1 MACDRST
8 KISPYWLV
16 YGHDAILPWEMTV
29 GSRCVTLQDK
39 LKADDYSNLMKDELE
54 DMASHCLR
62 ALIRIEANK
71 ARVARWYNKKVK
83 VKEFTRGDWLEID
96 SSDRH

>member
-1 MACDRST
+1 
-8 KISPYWLV
+8 
-16 YGHDAILPWEMTV
+16 MTV
-29 GSRCVTLQDK
+29 GSKCVTLQDK

-54 DMASHCLR
+54 DMASHWLR

>member
-1 MACDRST
+1 
-8 KISPYWLV
+8 
-16 YGHDAILPWEMTV
+16 MTV

>member
-1 MACDRST
+1 
-8 KISPYWLV
+8 
-16 YGHDAILPWEMTV
+16 MTV

-54 DMASHCLR
+54 DMASHWLR

-71 ARVARWYNKKVK
+71 ARMARWYNKKVK